1 MLKNEVY
8 KLLIKN
14 KGSYLSGQQ
23 IADKLNVSRTA
34 VWKVIN
40 SLKED
45 GFDIRSKT
53 NMGYYIFEE
62 SNLINKIILEKEM
75 LTDCLGKNII
85 ILDSI
90 DSTNNYLKEKADVL
104 PDGTLVIAKKQTGGK
119 GRFGRKFE
127 SPEGTGLYMSVLI
140 KSGKYNLNFITILS
154 AVAVHRAIFEVCK
167 IKTQI
172 KWVNDI
178 HYNGKKLC
186 GILTEATIEGE
197 TGNINNIILGIGINT
212 GKWNELPEY
221 LEKIITT
228 LEDISCKKISQ
239 NKLCA
244 EVLKNIEMLLN
255 DISCENGIHNLL
267 NEYKENLNV
276 FNKNITVVF
285 GKNRVN
291 GYIKD
296 ITETGAL
303 MVIDNEN
310 KEHIINSGEII
321 FE

>member
-140 KSGKYNLNFITILS
+140 KSGKYNLNFITILA

-212 GKWNELPEY
+212 GKWNELPEN

-239 NKLCA
+239 NKLCV

>member
-23 IADKLNVSRTA
+23 IAEKLNVSRTA

-62 SNLINKIILEKEM
+62 SNLVNKIILEKE
-75 LTDCLGKNII
+75 LSTNFIGKNII
-85 ILDSI
+85 ILDSV
-90 DSTNNYLKEKADVL
+90 DSTNNYLKEKAETL

-127 SPEGTGLYMSVLI
+127 SPDGTGLYMSVLI
-140 KSGKYNLNFITILS
+140 KYGKYNLNFITILA
-154 AVAVHRAIFEVCK
+154 AVAVHRAIFEVCN
-167 IKTQI
+167 IKTDI

-178 HYNGKKLC
+178 HYKGKKLC

-212 GKWNELPEY
+212 GKWDKLPEN

-255 DISCENGIHNLL
+255 DISCENGIYNLL
-267 NEYKENLNV
+267 NEYKENLNI
-276 FNKNITVVF
+276 FNKNITVIF
-285 GKNRVN
+285 GKNKIN
-291 GYIKD
+291 GYIKN

-303 MVIDNEN
+303 IVIDNQNE
-310 KEHIINSGEII
+310 EHIINSGEII